1 MDKVH
6 LRISELIYDNELL
19 GITKQT
25 VCIHKFT
32 LKFALEFG
40 KWIDSLTEEE
50 IGNDTMEELLKFFKD
65 DVF

>member
-6 LRISELIYDNELL
+6 LIISELIYDNELL

-40 KWIDSLTEEE
+40 KWIDSLTKEE
-50 IGNDTMEELLKFFKD
+50 IGNETMEELLKFFKD

>member
-25 VCIHKFT
+25 VCLHKFT

-50 IGNDTMEELLKFFKD
+50 IRNETMEDLLKFFKD